1 MQDFVLYCSFLRQ
14 ELEEMSQTKSLRT
27 NNTTTERNTTT
38 DKPQSNSYNQ
48 SSGVSQ
54 QNKSDR
60 NSMES
65 NHDVTKSRT
74 PAKPSR
80 INARY
85 SSKPIENV
93 AIDESLQLED
103 KEVAKLTSGLLFV
116 AISPEK
122 QEKRKSSES
131 ITRETK
137 KVDIKKGRYSVAT
150 SNAGSRLSIAN
161 KRVATL
167 PRRSMG
173 VASNPTKSGASSASK
188 PATVTAKPASARRSI
203 QPSTVSRL
211 NLSKKR
217 NTTAAVAGMSAGYG
231 VGSTRPNPFAS
242 RNRYYDERW
251 IEKQEKG
258 FCNWLNFIL
267 TPQSLDTGKFL

>member
-1 MQDFVLYCSFLRQ
+1 MPPSPDDPRRCSTGIKDKNKESYETVEPSPHIKKSLFQQTNHVVESEFNEIPLSSGGHALPIIVEPGSDICRLSSDTYVAANEVPPLSIIQ

-60 NSMES
+60 NSLES

-93 AIDESLQLED
+93 AIDESLQMED

-137 KVDIKKGRYSVAT
+137 KVDRKKGR
-150 SNAGSRLSIAN
+150 
-161 KRVATL
+161 
-167 PRRSMG
+167 
-173 VASNPTKSGASSASK
+173 
-188 PATVTAKPASARRSI
+188 
-203 QPSTVSRL
+203 
-211 NLSKKR
+211 
-217 NTTAAVAGMSAGYG
+217 
-231 VGSTRPNPFAS
+231 
-242 RNRYYDERW
+242 
-251 IEKQEKG
+251 
-258 FCNWLNFIL
+258 
-267 TPQSLDTGKFL
+267 